1 MPKMNTAKGK
11 LSTPASPPKTS
22 HDRELEHFVLWAR
35 DGGRIAEIEVPSF
48 RPRVE
53 VLLWEGRSF
62 IWHEKTR
69 RYVEAV
75 SFVVKN
81 VVTKKPVKRQS
92 QQAESSFQ
100 FDQCEPSD

>member
-1 MPKMNTAKGK
+1 MSARQGK
-11 LSTPASPPKTS
+11 LGTPALPPAPQRGAKE
-22 HDRELEHFVLWAR
+22 RFILWAR

-62 IWHEKTR
+62 LWHEKTR

-75 SFVVKN
+75 SFLVKN
-81 VVTKKPVKRQS
+81 VVTKKSTKRQS
-92 QQAESSFQ
+92 QQTETSFQ
-100 FDQCEPSD
+100 FDSGEPDA

>member
-1 MPKMNTAKGK
+1 MRKMNARKGK
-11 LSTPASPPKTS
+11 LAPASSPKPLKN
-22 HDRELEHFVLWAR
+22 REVEHFVLWAR

-62 IWHEKTR
+62 VWHEKTR

-75 SFVVKN
+75 SFVAKN
-81 VVTKKPVKRQS
+81 VVTKKSTKRQF
-92 QQAESSFQ
+92 QQVETSFQ
-100 FDQCEPSD
+100 FDSGETDD

>member
-1 MPKMNTAKGK
+1 MPKMNTRKEK
-11 LSTPASPPKTS
+11 SSTLASLPKKS

-35 DGGRIAEIEVPSF
+35 DGARIAEIEIPSF

-62 IWHEKTR
+62 IWHETTR

-81 VVTKKPVKRQS
+81 AVTKKSTKRQT
-92 QQAESSFQ
+92 QEVERSFQ
-100 FDQCEPSD
+100 FDSGKPHD

>member
-1 MPKMNTAKGK
+1 MNARKVK
-11 LSTPASPPKTS
+11 LGTSASPPT
-22 HDRELEHFVLWAR
+22 RAQRGETECFILWAR

-62 IWHEKTR
+62 IWREKTR

-75 SFVVKN
+75 SFVV
-81 VVTKKPVKRQS
+81 TKKPTKRQS
-92 QQAESSFQ
+92 QGVETSFQ
-100 FDQCEPSD
+100 FDSGEPDL

>member
-1 MPKMNTAKGK
+1 MQKMNMRKGK
-11 LSTPASPPKTS
+11 LSTPVSPPKTS

-62 IWHEKTR
+62 IWHETTR

-81 VVTKKPVKRQS
+81 AVTKKSTKRES

-100 FDQCEPSD
+100 FDSDEPSD

>member
-1 MPKMNTAKGK
+1 MNPPKGK
-11 LSTPASPPKTS
+11 LSVPASPPKTS

-35 DGGRIAEIEVPSF
+35 DGGRIAEVEVPSF
-48 RPRVE
+48 RPRAE

-75 SFVVKN
+75 CFVVKN
-81 VVTKKPVKRQS
+81 AVTKKSAKRQT
-92 QQAESSFQ
+92 QGVEGSFQ
-100 FDQCEPSD
+100 FDSGEPSD

>member
-1 MPKMNTAKGK
+1 MNARKGK
-11 LSTPASPPKTS
+11 LGTPASAPTPARRGET
-22 HDRELEHFVLWAR
+22 ELFVLWSR

-53 VLLWEGRSF
+53 VLLWEGQSF
-62 IWHEKTR
+62 IGHEKTR

-81 VVTKKPVKRQS
+81 VVTKKPTKRQS
-92 QQAESSFQ
+92 QVAENSFQ
-100 FDQCEPSD
+100 FDSGEPNT

>member
-1 MPKMNTAKGK
+1 MPKYTHKGK
-11 LSTPASPPKTS
+11 PDTPAPPARHGKME
-22 HDRELEHFVLWAR
+22 RFILWAR

-75 SFVVKN
+75 RVVGKGLRG
-81 VVTKKPVKRQS
+81 PIFLYGISQS
-92 QQAESSFQ
+92 
-100 FDQCEPSD
+100 

>member
-1 MPKMNTAKGK
+1 MPKMNARKGK
-11 LSTPASPPKTS
+11 LSTHASPPKPS
-22 HDRELEHFVLWAR
+22 QDRELEHFVLWAR
-35 DGGRIAEIEVPSF
+35 DGGRIAEIEIPSF

-62 IWHEKTR
+62 LWHEKTR

-81 VVTKKPVKRQS
+81 VVTKKPNKRQS
-92 QQAESSFQ
+92 QVAENSFQ
-100 FDQCEPSD
+100 FDSGERDA

>member
-1 MPKMNTAKGK
+1 MPKINARKGTFMPT
-11 LSTPASPPKTS
+11 SSPKPLEN
-22 HDRELEHFVLWAR
+22 RELEHFVLWSR
-35 DGGRIAEIEVPSF
+35 DGGRIAEIEIPWF

-75 SFVVKN
+75 TF
-81 VVTKKPVKRQS
+81 VVTKKPTKRQS
-92 QQAESSFQ
+92 QLAENSFR
-100 FDQCEPSD
+100 FDSGEPEH

>member
-1 MPKMNTAKGK
+1 MNARKGK
-11 LSTPASPPKTS
+11 PDTPASPPKRS
-22 HDRELEHFVLWAR
+22 QDRELEHFVLWAR

-62 IWHEKTR
+62 LWHEKTR

-75 SFVVKN
+75 SFVV
-81 VVTKKPVKRQS
+81 TKKPNKRQS
-92 QQAESSFQ
+92 QPVENSFQ
-100 FDQCEPSD
+100 FDSGEPHA

>member
-1 MPKMNTAKGK
+1 MNARKVK
-11 LSTPASPPKTS
+11 LTPASSPKPLQD
-22 HDRELEHFVLWAR
+22 HELEHFVLWAR

-62 IWHEKTR
+62 VWHEKTR

-81 VVTKKPVKRQS
+81 VVTKKSTKRQF
-92 QQAESSFQ
+92 QPAETSFQ
-100 FDQCEPSD
+100 FDSGEPDD

>member
-1 MPKMNTAKGK
+1 MPKMNTRKEK
-11 LSTPASPPKTS
+11 SSTLTSLPEKS

-35 DGGRIAEIEVPSF
+35 DGARVAEIEIPSF

-62 IWHEKTR
+62 IWRETTR

-81 VVTKKPVKRQS
+81 AVTKKPAKRQS
-92 QQAESSFQ
+92 QQAEGSFQ
-100 FDQCEPSD
+100 FDSGEPGD

>member
-1 MPKMNTAKGK
+1 MVKMNARKGN
-11 LSTPASPPKTS
+11 LTPASPPNPLK
-22 HDRELEHFVLWAR
+22 DRELDHFVLWAR

-75 SFVVKN
+75 SFVV
-81 VVTKKPVKRQS
+81 TKKPTKRQS
-92 QQAESSFQ
+92 QGVESSFQ
-100 FDQCEPSD
+100 FDSGEPHD

>member
-1 MPKMNTAKGK
+1 MNTPKGK
-11 LSTPASPPKTS
+11 VRTPALLPNTS
-22 HDRELEHFVLWAR
+22 RDWELEHFVLWAR
-35 DGGRIAEIEVPSF
+35 DGGRAAEIEVPSF

-81 VVTKKPVKRQS
+81 TATKKSAKRKTQGV
-92 QQAESSFQ
+92 EGSFQ
-100 FDQCEPSD
+100 FDSGKPND

>member
-1 MPKMNTAKGK
+1 MPEYTPKGK
-11 LSTPASPPKTS
+11 LSTPASPPKLAQQ
-22 HDRELEHFVLWAR
+22 RELEHFVLWAR

-48 RPRVE
+48 RPRAE

-62 IWHEKTR
+62 LWHEKTR

-81 VVTKKPVKRQS
+81 AVTKKSTKRQT
-92 QQAESSFQ
+92 QEVERSFQ
-100 FDQCEPSD
+100 FDSGKPHD

>member
-1 MPKMNTAKGK
+1 MNIPKGRV
-11 LSTPASPPKTS
+11 STPALPSKTS
-22 HDRELEHFVLWAR
+22 HDRKLEHFVLWAR

-81 VVTKKPVKRQS
+81 VATKKSTKRQS
-92 QQAESSFQ
+92 QQGENSFQ
-100 FDQCEPSD
+100 FDSGEPNG

>member
-1 MPKMNTAKGK
+1 MPKMNARKGK
-11 LSTPASPPKTS
+11 LTQAGPPKPS
-22 HDRELEHFVLWAR
+22 QDRELEHFVLWAR

-62 IWHEKTR
+62 VWREKTR

-75 SFVVKN
+75 SFVV
-81 VVTKKPVKRQS
+81 TKKPTKRQS
-92 QQAESSFQ
+92 QGVESSFQ
-100 FDQCEPSD
+100 FDSGEPDDC

>member
-1 MPKMNTAKGK
+1 MNARKGK
-11 LSTPASPPKTS
+11 LSTQASPPKSSGS
-22 HDRELEHFVLWAR
+22 HELEHFVLWAR
-35 DGGRIAEIEVPSF
+35 DGGRIAEIEIPSF

-62 IWHEKTR
+62 LWHEKTR

-81 VVTKKPVKRQS
+81 VVTKKLNKRQTP
-92 QQAESSFQ
+92 EVEGSFQ
-100 FDQCEPSD
+100 FDSGEPHA